1 MSVVSKEESKV
12 DGSRVLFCDI
22 IIIANTNTAFVGI
35 SCGGFNL
42 AVQKFNG
49 EPKVDTL
56 RHRMIPVK
64 NVIIIIKIRVNVM
77 E

>member
-1 MSVVSKEESKV
+1 MS
-12 DGSRVLFCDI
+12 SRERLRNLITHDI
-22 IIIANTNTAFVGI
+22 ITIANKNTAFVGI

-42 AVQKFNG
+42 ALQKFNG

-56 RHRMIPVK
+56 RHRMIPAK
-64 NVIIIIKIRVNVM
+64 YVIVIIKIRVNVM

>member
-1 MSVVSKEESKV
+1 M
-12 DGSRVLFCDI
+12 CDTI
-22 IIIANTNTAFVGI
+22 IMANKNVAFVGI
-35 SCGGFNL
+35 SCGGFNFAL
-42 AVQKFNG
+42 QKFNG

-64 NVIIIIKIRVNVM
+64 YVIVIIKMRVNEM